1 MNEGLLRALEPDL
14 MCVPAY
20 LFPEKLA
27 ITKGRQIIPGVTICS
42 LTGPWKEEIL
52 SHLNRLKTHQ
62 FEFHPTHI
70 IRIRTDDYKKEVVSR
85 IRRDGSEFDA
95 KNLRLV
101 EYNGI
106 SKQLMLSLMLA
117 SGLKFKFRGC
127 FHFRADSGETMGYRM
142 TSFGNSPLY
151 AASDLVW
158 GAAYKAQLR
167 TEWTQA
173 SRIALKV
180 DRYFRSGVWWSDRLS
195 MGIQYFWNALCSS
208 IPEQAFLSLMSGL
221 ESVLSTQRTEITHLL
236 SERVAIILGKGR
248 ISRLRIYKQM
258 KKLYGIRSELVHGKA
273 FTRRGK
279 QTTESLIVSAK
290 YSNVPHSAMGELV
303 NITGS
308 VIKCLLSRPTYLRI
322 VQTKRNEDKT
332 SQELDT
338 YFLKQLFS

>member
-1 MNEGLLRALEPDL
+1 

-332 SQELDT
+332 SQELDA